1 MLERVPISP
10 EMKDQADNKLRKRLA
25 LLALVGAVFAC
36 TLPGTS
42 SPTPFAPP
50 TADVTLTA
58 MFSETEQRVP
68 TELSPITLGPG
79 SSPTPSPTVILGG
92 ATSTPVPVG
101 STTPISKDTRPNGS
115 PVEAAFMDSPPTLD
129 GDLSD
134 WSSSTFNA
142 NQIVFGASN
151 WTGVSDASGVYY
163 IGWTNEALYVAIKVT
178 DDTHV
183 QVSSGSFVYKG
194 DEVELQLDTNLE
206 GDFFSNVLSSD
217 DYQIGLSPG
226 NFSNLAQE
234 SWRWYPRSTRG
245 PLSVITIQAKSR
257 SDGYDLEAKIP
268 WSIFGVSPVDGARY
282 GFTLSVS
289 DNDLKGA
296 PVQQSMVSS
305 VSSRTLSN
313 PTTWGTL
320 ILGQ

>member
-1 MLERVPISP
+1 MLERDPISP
-10 EMKDQADNKLRKRLA
+10 EMKDQAENKLRKRLA
-25 LLALVGAVFAC
+25 LLALVGAIFAC

-50 TADVTLTA
+50 AADVTLTA

-68 TELSPITLGPG
+68 TQPPPITLGPG
-79 SSPTPSPTVILGG
+79 SSPTPSPTVVLGG

-115 PVEAAFMDSPPTLD
+115 LVEAAFMDSPPTLD

-206 GDFFSNVLSSD
+206 DDFFSNVLSSD

-226 NFSNLAQE
+226 NFSNLGQE

-257 SDGYDLEAKIP
+257 SDGYD
-268 WSIFGVSPVDGARY
+268 S
-282 GFTLSVS
+282 
-289 DNDLKGA
+289 
-296 PVQQSMVSS
+296 
-305 VSSRTLSN
+305 
-313 PTTWGTL
+313 
-320 ILGQ
+320 

>member
-1 MLERVPISP
+1 MPNFRNQKMSET
-10 EMKDQADNKLRKRLA
+10 KDGKRRKRVA
-25 LLALVGAVFAC
+25 LLALVGAMFAC

-58 MFSETEQRVP
+58 MFSETEERVP
-68 TELSPITLGPG
+68 TLPPPITLGPG
-79 SSPTPSPTVILGG
+79 SSPTPTPTVLLG
-92 ATSTPVPVG
+92 ATPVASGTAAPV
-101 STTPISKDTRPNGS
+101 SQDTRPNGS
-115 PVEAAFMDSPPTLD
+115 PVEADFMDSPPTLD

-142 NQIVFGASN
+142 NKIVFGASN
-151 WTGVSDASGVYY
+151 WTGVTDASSIYY
-163 IGWTNEALYVAIKVT
+163 IGWTDEALYVAIKVT
-178 DDTHV
+178 DDTFV
-183 QVSSGSFVYKG
+183 QVSRGSLMYKG
-194 DEVELQLDTNLE
+194 DEIELQLDTNLE
-206 GDFFSNVLSSD
+206 GDYFSNILSSD

-226 NFSNLAQE
+226 NFSNLGKE
-234 SWRWYPRSTRG
+234 SWRWYPRASLG
-245 PLSVITIQAKSR
+245 PLSTITIHAISR
-257 SDGYDLEAKIP
+257 SDGYDMEAKIP
-268 WSIFGVSPVDGARY
+268 WSIFGVTPSADDRF
-282 GFTLSVS
+282 GFALSVS

>member
-1 MLERVPISP
+1 M
-10 EMKDQADNKLRKRLA
+10 QLRKITLSDMEHLMGTKQRKYLA
-25 LLALVGAVFAC
+25 GLALVGAILAC

-58 MFSETEQRVP
+58 MFSETEERVP
-68 TELSPITLGPG
+68 TQPPPITLGPG
-79 SSPTPSPTVILGG
+79 SSPTPSPTVLLG
-92 ATSTPVPVG
+92 ATPVASGTASPV
-101 STTPISKDTRPNGS
+101 SQDTRPNGS
-115 PVEAAFMDSPPTLD
+115 PVEASFMDSPPTLD

-151 WTGVSDASGVYY
+151 WTGASDASGVYY

-206 GDFFSNVLSSD
+206 GDFFSNILSSD

-226 NFSNLAQE
+226 NFSNLGKE

-245 PLSVITIQAKSR
+245 PLSAITIHAISR
-257 SDGYDLEAKIP
+257 SDGYDMEAKIP
-268 WSIFGVSPVDGARY
+268 WSIFGVTPNADDRF
-282 GFTLSVS
+282 GFALSVS

>member
-1 MLERVPISP
+1 MSGKP
-10 EMKDQADNKLRKRLA
+10 RKRLA
-25 LLALVGAVFAC
+25 FFVLVGAMLAC

-42 SPTPFAPP
+42 SPTPFVIP

-58 MFSETEQRVP
+58 MFSETVAPIP
-68 TELSPITLGPG
+68 TEPPPRTLGPAA
-79 SSPTPSPTVILGG
+79 SATPTVILG
-92 ATSTPVPVG
+92 ASPAPLTPAASG
-101 STTPISKDTRPNGS
+101 TTTPISQDTRPNGS

-134 WSSSTFNA
+134 WSSPTFTA

-151 WTGVSDASGVYY
+151 WSGASDASGVYY

-178 DDTHV
+178 DDAFV
-183 QVSSGSFVYKG
+183 QVSSGSRMYKG
-194 DEVELQLDTNLE
+194 DEVELQLDTNLK

-226 NFSNLAQE
+226 NFSNLGKE
-234 SWRWYPRSTRG
+234 VWRWYPRGTQG
-245 PLSVITIQAKSR
+245 PLSAITLYASSKP
-257 SDGYDLEAKIP
+257 DGYDVEAKIP
-268 WSIFGVSPVDGARY
+268 WSVFGVTPSAGSRY
-282 GFTLSVS
+282 GFALSIS

-305 VSSRTLSN
+305 VGSRTLTN

>member
-1 MLERVPISP
+1 MLERVLISP

-25 LLALVGAVFAC
+25 LLALVGAIFAC

-58 MFSETEQRVP
+58 MFSETEQGVP
-68 TELSPITLGPG
+68 TQPPPITLGPG

-115 PVEAAFMDSPPTLD
+115 PVEAAFMESPPTLD

-142 NQIVFGASN
+142 NQIVFGTSN
-151 WTGVSDASGVYY
+151 WTGVSDYLGDDDISIGFTSHYGASGVYY
-163 IGWTNEALYVAIKVT
+163 IGWTNEALYIAIKVT

-206 GDFFSNVLSSD
+206 DDFFSNVLSS
-217 DYQIGLSPG
+217 
-226 NFSNLAQE
+226 
-234 SWRWYPRSTRG
+234 
-245 PLSVITIQAKSR
+245 
-257 SDGYDLEAKIP
+257 
-268 WSIFGVSPVDGARY
+268 
-282 GFTLSVS
+282 
-289 DNDLKGA
+289 A
-296 PVQQSMVSS
+296 P
-305 VSSRTLSN
+305 
-313 PTTWGTL
+313 PTTIKSVCRPEISAIWARNPGAGIHDRL
-320 ILGQ
+320 AVRYR